1 MSVASELDTLYQNHS
16 RRILATLIRL
26 LGEFEL
32 AEEAMHEA
40 FALALQ
46 QWAQDGVPANPTAW
60 LISTGRFRA
69 IDQIRR
75 NQTARRYAPL
85 LADQEEPED
94 EAAELDYDAPGIEDD
109 RLRLI
114 FTCCHPAL
122 ATETQLAMTLREM
135 CGLTTEQVA
144 RGLLQQPSTVA
155 QRIVRA
161 KRKIRDAG
169 IPYEVPDAEALPARL
184 NAVLQV
190 IYLMFNEA
198 YSSSQGDVIVNVDLA
213 AEAIRLTRLLQALLQ
228 SMLQT
233 FSQTEA
239 PNPSQRADIT
249 GLLALLL
256 LQDSRRAAR
265 QDDTGRLITLEEQ
278 DRQRW
283 NHAQIAEG
291 VQCLNRALTQGPAG
305 IYTLQAAIAALHA
318 QAASYQDTD
327 WRQIVGLY
335 DALYRLSPSPVIAL
349 NRAVAVAMCDGPEA
363 GLQLVD
369 ELASAGRL
377 QNYHLL
383 HAARAD
389 FYRRM
394 GNSAAARDAYEK
406 ALALTE
412 QAPERAFLQARLAAL
427 TGIAKKV

>member
-1 MSVASELDTLYQNHS
+1 MSVANALDAIYHNDS
-16 RRILATLIRL
+16 RQVLATLIRL
-26 LGEFEL
+26 LGDFEL

-46 QWAQDGVPANPTAW
+46 QWPQEGVPANPVAW
-60 LISTGRFRA
+60 LVSTGRFKA

-85 LADQEEPED
+85 LAED
-94 EAAELDYDAPGIEDD
+94 EADEPEFDTPAIVDD

-122 ATETQLAMTLREM
+122 SVEAQLAMTLREM

-144 RGLLQQPSTVA
+144 RGLLQQPATVA

-161 KRKIRDAG
+161 KRKIRDAA
-169 IPYEVPDAEALPARL
+169 IPYEVPDAGALPARL
-184 NAVLQV
+184 HAVLQV
-190 IYLMFNEA
+190 IYLMYNEA

-213 AEAIRLTRLLQALLQ
+213 AEAIRLTRLLQALL
-228 SMLQT
+228 LT
-233 FSQTEA
+233 LA
-239 PNPSQRADIT
+239 PTAGPDQAAHQHTHADIT

-265 QDDTGRLITLEEQ
+265 QDDNGRLITLDEQ
-278 DRQRW
+278 DRRRW
-283 NHAQIAEG
+283 NQAQIAEG
-291 VQCLNRALTQGPAG
+291 VQCLNRALRQGPAG

-318 QAASYQDTD
+318 QAARYEDTD
-327 WRQIVGLY
+327 WQQIVGLY

-369 ELASAGRL
+369 ELATAGKLDR
-377 QNYHLL
+377 YHLL

-389 FYRRM
+389 LYRRL
-394 GNSAAARDAYEK
+394 GQTDAARDAYKK

-412 QAPERAFLQARLAAL
+412 QAPERAFLQARLATL
-427 TGIAKKV
+427 TGTTKKV

>member
-169 IPYEVPDAEALPARL
+169 IPYEVPDAETLPARL

-305 IYTLQAAIAALHA
+305 IYT
-318 QAASYQDTD
+318 
-327 WRQIVGLY
+327 
-335 DALYRLSPSPVIAL
+335 
-349 NRAVAVAMCDGPEA
+349 
-363 GLQLVD
+363 
-369 ELASAGRL
+369 
-377 QNYHLL
+377 
-383 HAARAD
+383 
-389 FYRRM
+389 
-394 GNSAAARDAYEK
+394 
-406 ALALTE
+406 
-412 QAPERAFLQARLAAL
+412 
-427 TGIAKKV
+427 